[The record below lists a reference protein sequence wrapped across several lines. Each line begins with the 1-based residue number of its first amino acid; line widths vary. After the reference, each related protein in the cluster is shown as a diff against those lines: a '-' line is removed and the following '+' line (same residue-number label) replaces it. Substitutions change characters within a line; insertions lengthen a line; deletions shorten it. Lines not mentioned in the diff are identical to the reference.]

1 MPIKLLR
8 YVQMMKSLLEYNTL
22 QECLSLIVRDME
34 SEYKF
39 LILGI
44 FLKNEMTQTF
54 RLKIGR
60 NLSHSFQ
67 KRTEFS
73 LGHPLINRLEKL
85 ETIADVKPDEI
96 DFDKPCKNLVI
107 FPLHYRGELRGFLF
121 MDKDKYEEDELIKM
135 EIFASLISLVVQ
147 IHSQESLIDRMNQF
161 DALTGLLVYRSFL
174 ERTEIAFAQAKRYKN
189 NLSLVV
195 LKVNRYHDL
204 YRKHG
209 NVEAD
214 RIFTSIA
221 TILKGG
227 LRVMEILGF
236 IHPDTF
242 LILLPENKYED
253 NQYVIKRL
261 EKMILDRNDK
271 LSPELLAWGV
281 SNYSDELK
289 NVERFIT
296 NTEECA
302 FEAARRADINIV
314 HYHELEKSE
323 EEPEDEG

>member
-1 MPIKLLR
+1 MPLKLQKYDQL
-8 YVQMMKSLLEYNTL
+8 MKSLLELNTL
-22 QECLSLIVRDME
+22 QECLSMIIRDME

-39 LILGI
+39 LSLGI
-44 FLKNEMTQTF
+44 FLKNEMTQSF

-73 LGHPLINRLEKL
+73 LGHSLINRLEKL
-85 ETIADVKPDEI
+85 ETILDVQPDEI
-96 DFDKPCKNLVI
+96 DFDQPVKKLVI

-121 MDKDKYEEDELIKM
+121 MDKEEYEEDELTKM

-147 IHSQESLIDRMNQF
+147 IHSQENLIDRMNQF

-174 ERTEIAFAQAKRYKN
+174 ERTEIAFAQARRYKN
-189 NLSLVV
+189 NLSLIV
-195 LKVNRYHDL
+195 LKINKYHDL
-204 YRKHG
+204 YRKYG

-242 LILLPENKYED
+242 MILLPENKYED
-253 NQYVIKRL
+253 NQFVIERL
-261 EKMILDRNDK
+261 ETMILERNDK
-271 LSPELLAWGV
+271 LKKDLLAWGV
-281 SNYSDELK
+281 SNYTDDLN

-302 FEAARRADINIV
+302 FEASRRPDINIV
-314 HYHELEKSE
+314 HYHELVKKE
-323 EEPEDEG
+323 EEEEE

>member
-1 MPIKLLR
+1 MPLKLQR
-8 YVQMMKSLLEYNTL
+8 YVQLMKSLLEFNTL

-34 SEYKF
+34 TEYKF

-73 LGHPLINRLEKL
+73 LGHALIDRLEKL
-85 ETIADVKPDEI
+85 ETITEVNCGEI

-121 MDKDKYEEDELIKM
+121 MDKEEYEEEELVKM

-147 IHSQESLIDRMNQF
+147 IHSQENLIDRMNQF

-174 ERTEIAFAQAKRYKN
+174 ERTEIAFAQARRYRN
-189 NLSLVV
+189 HLSLII
-195 LKVNRYHDL
+195 LKVNKYHDL
-204 YRKHG
+204 YRKYG

-221 TILKGG
+221 SILKGG

-242 LILLPENKYED
+242 MILLPENKYED

-261 EKMILDRNDK
+261 ETMILERNDK
-271 LSPELLAWGV
+271 LTKDLLAWGV
-281 SNYSDELK
+281 SNYSDDLK

-302 FEAARRADINIV
+302 FEAARRTDINIV
-314 HYHELEKSE
+314 YHDDLEKSE
-323 EEPEDEG
+323 EEPEA